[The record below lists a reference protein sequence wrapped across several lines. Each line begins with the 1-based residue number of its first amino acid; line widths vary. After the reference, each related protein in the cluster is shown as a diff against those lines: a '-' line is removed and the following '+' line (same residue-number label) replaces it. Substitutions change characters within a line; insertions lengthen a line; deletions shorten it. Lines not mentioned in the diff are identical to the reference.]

1 MAIQMER
8 EVKQVTVYERKMTL
22 TKSAV
27 ELTAEESALLEDF
40 LATRDM
46 ETKARKK
53 KEALAERLKEII
65 GDAEVALVD
74 GEVRVE
80 LVRYTSERADM
91 ELLRTQFP
99 EVAKLVT
106 KQTEATRITAK

>member
-1 MAIQMER
+1 MALQVER

-22 TKSAV
+22 TKNAV
-27 ELTAEESALLEDF
+27 ELTADEAEMLEDF

-80 LVRYTSERADM
+80 LVRYVTERVDM
-91 ELLRTQFP
+91 EALKAFP
-99 EVAKLVT
+99 DIFDAVKRE
-106 KQTEATRITAK
+106 TEATRIVAK

>member
-8 EVKQVTVYERKMTL
+8 SVKQVTVYERKMAV
-22 TKSAV
+22 TKQAV
-27 ELTAEESALLEDF
+27 ELSAEEAEMLEDF

-53 KEALAERLKEII
+53 KEALAEQLKAII

-80 LVRYTSERADM
+80 LVRYITERVDM
-91 ELLRTQFP
+91 EALKAFP
-99 EVAKLVT
+99 DIYNSVKRE
-106 KQTEATRITAK
+106 TEATRILAK

>member
-8 EVKQVTVYERKMTL
+8 SVKQVTVYERKMAV
-22 TKSAV
+22 TKQAV
-27 ELTAEESALLEDF
+27 ELTPSEAEMLEDF

-53 KEALAERLKEII
+53 KEALAEQLKEII
-65 GDAEVALVD
+65 GDAEVALVN

-80 LVRYTSERADM
+80 LVRYVMERVDTEA
-91 ELLRTQFP
+91 LKAFP
-99 EVAKLVT
+99 DIYNAVKRE
-106 KQTEATRITAK
+106 TEATRILAK